1 LPIGN
6 CHRAEAATK
15 PGEAPDDESVERLRR
30 AVLRLGREL
39 RRTSAEEGLSP
50 AQSSVLATL
59 VRHGPMRAGELSAAE
74 GLNPTM
80 LSRVLAHLDER
91 GLAVRA
97 PDAADRRGTLVRAT
111 PAGRRLVRRLRA
123 RHGGLLLGR
132 LQQLP
137 EDQVR
142 AILAALPALEG
153 LSSIAPRGEAAPAAA
168 PVARP

>member
-1 LPIGN
+1 
-6 CHRAEAATK
+6 
-15 PGEAPDDESVERLRR
+15 
-30 AVLRLGREL
+30 
-39 RRTSAEEGLSP
+39 
-50 AQSSVLATL
+50 
-59 VRHGPMRAGELSAAE
+59 MRAGELSAAE